1 MKKKMYAFFVS
12 VMIFFLAGFSCD
24 RERNIEFDETEPL
37 SLSPSV
43 SWALVTE
50 PYVAFRNSESWE
62 GEAVAHCRKG
72 DILMV
77 VGRSIEPD
85 GTWYRFDEGW
95 IFESSLAL
103 YSNRYKALSAKREF
117 K

>member
-1 MKKKMYAFFVS
+1 
-12 VMIFFLAGFSCD
+12 
-24 RERNIEFDETEPL
+24 
-37 SLSPSV
+37 
-43 SWALVTE
+43 
-50 PYVAFRNSESWE
+50 
-62 GEAVAHCRKG
+62 
-72 DILMV
+72 MV